1 MITGPPGW
9 QLSSLRR
16 RMFPSSLIFQG
27 GPDCLQK
34 GGGNPPQT
42 QQPNNLQ
49 VSGPELEGAGRSLR
63 FRAGVTSREAAGS
76 SVLRSDGLLQKGMAE
91 P

>member
-16 RMFPSSLIFQG
+16 RVFPSSLIFQG

-34 GGGNPPQT
+34 GGGNPPHPK
-42 QQPNNLQ
+42 PNNLQ
-49 VSGPELEGAGRSLR
+49 VSGLELEGAGRSLR

>member
-1 MITGPPGW
+1 MF
-9 QLSSLRR
+9 LSSPCLFSGEGLIASRR
-16 RMFPSSLIFQG
+16 GEG
-27 GPDCLQK
+27 GKKDLW
-34 GGGNPPQT
+34 
-42 QQPNNLQ
+42 L
-49 VSGPELEGAGRSLR
+49 SGIELEGAGRSLR

>member
-1 MITGPPGW
+1 
-9 QLSSLRR
+9 
-16 RMFPSSLIFQG
+16 MFPSFPLLFSKEGLIASS
-27 GPDCLQK
+27 K
-34 GGGNPPQT
+34 GEERKKR
-42 QQPNNLQ
+42 NLR
-49 VSGPELEGAGRSLR
+49 VSGIELEGAGRSLR

>member
-1 MITGPPGW
+1 MPPERGRGKKKKTKN
-9 QLSSLRR
+9 LR
-16 RMFPSSLIFQG
+16 
-27 GPDCLQK
+27 
-34 GGGNPPQT
+34 
-42 QQPNNLQ
+42 
-49 VSGPELEGAGRSLR
+49 VSGIELEGAGRSLR